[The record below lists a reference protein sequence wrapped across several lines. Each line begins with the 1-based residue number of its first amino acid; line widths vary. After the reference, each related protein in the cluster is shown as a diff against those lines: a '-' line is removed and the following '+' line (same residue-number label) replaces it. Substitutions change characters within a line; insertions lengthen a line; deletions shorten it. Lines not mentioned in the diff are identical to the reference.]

1 MTLTLPTEAI
11 SILFVLLLAL
21 LVVVLRRMQAA
32 DDTFDLKDVICDW
45 IDGKQICSTSKTLLA
60 GAFLASS
67 YYILKNPSEMAF
79 AAYLTAWVASRGISA
94 WRDVK
99 EMEKSA

>member
-1 MTLTLPTEAI
+1 VNITLPTEAV
-11 SILFVLLLAL
+11 SILFALVLAL

-32 DDTFDLKDVICDW
+32 PDTFDLKDVICDW

-60 GAFLASS
+60 GAFLTSS
-67 YYILKNPSEMAF
+67 YYVLKNPSEMVF

-99 EMEKSA
+99 EMESTQ